1 MKYKNYKSVIHNFAN
16 SFQSID
22 YTRSSILVCNILFD
36 LNNKAFPSNVTFD
49 FINKTITPKEALNE
63 AVEKLLVDY
72 LEWLPELCLSQNCD
86 AGKIEKLIINVN
98 IDYNRIFTPQGMP
111 DFKEI
116 IVNSITNYKIFD
128 KPEQTI
134 AISRDELISNN
145 YLVNGFPVF

>member
-1 MKYKNYKSVIHNFAN
+1 MKYKNYKSVLHNFAH

-36 LNNKAFPSNVTFD
+36 LNKNGFPPNVTFD

-111 DFKEI
+111 DFSEI